1 MSEEERQVLDL
12 LEKFEADKQAR
23 EGFVFEEGK
32 LEGKI
37 EGKLEGKI
45 ETTINMLKLKLPLQT
60 IMLSTGLSEKD
71 IMALKDSRCAT

>member
-1 MSEEERQVLDL
+1 VLDL

-23 EGFVFEEGK
+23 EGFVFEEGRQ
-32 LEGKI
+32 EGKI
-37 EGKLEGKI
+37 EGKI